1 MTKEKLLP
9 LLFNVPFVRKIFI
22 FLAFTLALTFD
33 LHRWASVYWH
43 VKIVLWAVEEE
54 GD

>member
-1 MTKEKLLP
+1 MIKEKLLS
-9 LLFNVPFVRKIFI
+9 LLFNVPFVRENIL
-22 FLAFTLALTFD
+22 FLACTLLLTFD

-54 GD
+54 ED